1 MESLTFD
8 TTFLIDLQRERRK
21 GRGVAH
27 AFLERNRDS
36 IAYLPV
42 TAYGEFAEGFA
53 DHGDPVFLAMVESF
67 EVLPVTPAV
76 AETYGRLARELRAS
90 GRLIGANDL
99 WIGATALGHGFPLVT
114 RNLEHF
120 ARLPG
125 LQLRGY

>member
-1 MESLTFD
+1 MESLIFD

-21 GRGVAH
+21 GGGAAH
-27 AFLERNRDS
+27 QFLERNRDA

-67 EVLPVTPAV
+67 EVLEVTSAV
-76 AETYGRLARELRAS
+76 AETYGQLARELRAS
-90 GRLIGANDL
+90 GKMIGANDL
-99 WIGATALGHGFPLVT
+99 WIGATALCHGYPLVT

-120 ARLPG
+120 TRLPG
-125 LQLRGY
+125 LQVRGY